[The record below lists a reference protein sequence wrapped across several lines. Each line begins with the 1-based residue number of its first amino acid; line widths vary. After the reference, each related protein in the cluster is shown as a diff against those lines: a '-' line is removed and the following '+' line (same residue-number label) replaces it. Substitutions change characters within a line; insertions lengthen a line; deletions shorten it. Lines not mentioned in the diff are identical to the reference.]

1 MNIDPRMLGL
11 RVAGGRYIRAEVWFL
26 ISPALGKEKIRQLLE
41 ASKFTVGIFGSRVSS
56 VLGTP
61 QCSTGPNSSS
71 LSRKN
76 VDRRVADVH
85 GLLGLNFDLFQ
96 SQDDSFRV
104 RLAASDLVRCD
115 AGLEESAQVDR
126 IERGLHHDL
135 LHSRHESQVSA

>member
-1 MNIDPRMLGL
+1 MNLGSRILGL
-11 RVAGGRYIRAEVWFL
+11 RLAGVVLIRAEIWFL
-26 ISPALGKEKIRQLLE
+26 ISPALGKEKIRQLLD

-71 LSRKN
+71 LPRKN

-104 RLAASDLVRCD
+104 RLAASDVVRCD
-115 AGLEESAQVDR
+115 AGFEESGQVEG
-126 IERGLHHDL
+126 IERVLHHDL
-135 LHSRHESQVSA
+135 LHSRHESQASA